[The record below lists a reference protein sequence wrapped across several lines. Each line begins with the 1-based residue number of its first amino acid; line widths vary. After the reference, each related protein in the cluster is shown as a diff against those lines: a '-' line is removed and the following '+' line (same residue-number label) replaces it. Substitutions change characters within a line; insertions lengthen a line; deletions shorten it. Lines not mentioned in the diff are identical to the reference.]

1 MYFKGDDEEHQFV
14 KAHPV
19 IHWSIIIFSS
29 QNLLFYLYWSPLY
42 EYLIGIF

>member
-1 MYFKGDDEEHQFV
+1 MYFSGNDKTEKV
-14 KAHPV
+14 AAHPV
-19 IHWSIIIFSS
+19 IHWSIIILSS